1 VGKVILPLSEG
12 ELSDKTIFDRRFVI
26 ECCETFHLHWRNLRL
41 ELSAD
46 NWIQLVEAFEQGI
59 AKWRAHGSPRSHPHL
74 ELARFL
80 MDTSQIVNGSTA
92 NAELCENLY
101 KTLRE
106 THGADAEFWVED
118 AFVHFHYRDLRVE
131 MPIADFLQFSKTMTE
146 AHTKLRSHTYR
157 PIEDLFRQLDE
168 QNIVYVVL
176 RNWEA
181 LPESVAVGPHSDLD
195 LLVHPLH
202 VEKVDE
208 LWRGERTHAEDFR
221 VQRKVPV
228 LGPSGEQSYILVDI
242 RSTDDGYMPE
252 DWCHRLLSRRVP
264 HKMFHVLPPRDYF
277 VSLLYHAVAHKGVM
291 SPDYAQRL
299 VALAAEAGIDTD
311 LSRIG
316 DFREACRIFAEEG
329 VEISKPRDGSV
340 LPKMPYLDPPASVVS
355 SRILDVVDGRP
366 FVSRVAFV
374 EKDGRPIVRKQT
386 TFELAEREHALLSL
400 LSSDHFPKPIATWRD
415 GVASVCEMERVEGH
429 PLSDLERFVAETS
442 PEGARA
448 FLLECIEIL
457 AELSALG
464 ITHRDIRA
472 DNILVR
478 DGRPVLIDF
487 GWAVSAQHPYVTP
500 AGLGDAGRAPEGFC
514 DAYAMGV
521 ALTPAFAHHPE
532 LLHVL
537 AAMTRP
543 QAAERVTDPA
553 ELRALVGAGAPAPAE
568 VAAAVCRI
576 AEQAVASGA
585 LEPAAAALK
594 RALEIAPDNT
604 ALLAAAGTIRLA
616 LGEAAEAERLFE
628 RVLEADAEN
637 LAARTGLAHAAV
649 DQGRLDE
656 ARERYA
662 AIPVEAPAATIVIPV
677 MNRVDLTRQ
686 CLAALAASTPA
697 HLYEVVVV
705 DNGSTDETAAFL
717 RRARAAGMLRVVT
730 NGENLGFGKACN
742 LGASLARGGS
752 IVLLNNDTI
761 PGNGW
766 LEALLEVA
774 EDESVGI
781 VGSRLLYPDG
791 RLQHAG
797 IALNAQGLPYHIHRH
812 EPAEFGPALVQRDY
826 PAVTGASMLL
836 RREVYE
842 RLGGFDEMFQMYV
855 EDVDLCLR
863 AWDAG
868 LRVVYCPKSLLVHLE
883 SASVTDLARRDE
895 QVRTGWQLLR
905 SRWDGK
911 LASPPWAAEEPEAPM
926 LALDGVRTF
935 AALAFADELVA
946 HPEILRTY
954 TETFGDKDDASLVIY
969 APGRQPADI
978 AGALGQAMRQ
988 AGIRE
993 EGCPDLLVVAADGGR
1008 QGEAAL
1014 ARAVDAAFTRRN
1026 REGSFASLDHFDDA
1040 RVADLR
1046 LLAER
1051 RWGRLAA

>member
-1 VGKVILPLSEG
+1 MGKVILPLSEG
-12 ELSDKTIFDRRFVI
+12 DLSEKTIFDRRFVI

-46 NWIQLVEAFEQGI
+46 NWIQLVEAFETGI

-80 MDTSQIVNGSTA
+80 MDTNEVINPTTA

-106 THGADAEFWVED
+106 THGADAEFWVEE

-131 MPIADFLQFSKTMTE
+131 MPIADFLAFSKTMAE

-157 PIEDLFRQLDE
+157 PLEDLFRQLDE
-168 QNIVYVVL
+168 ENIIYVVL

-195 LLVHPLH
+195 LLVHPAH
-202 VEKVDE
+202 VEKVDR
-208 LWRGERTHAEDFR
+208 LWRGERTHAEDYR

-228 LGPSGEQSYILVDI
+228 LGPAGEQSYILVDV

-277 VSLLYHAVAHKGVM
+277 VSLLYHVVAHKGVM
-291 SPDYAQRL
+291 SPDYAHRL
-299 VALAAEAGIDTD
+299 VDLAKAAGVDTD
-311 LSRIG
+311 LARIG

-329 VEISKPRDGSV
+329 VEISTPRDGSV
-340 LPKMPYLDPPASVVS
+340 LPKLPYLDPPASVVS
-355 SRILDVVDGRP
+355 SRILDVVDGRAY
-366 FVSRVAFV
+366 VSRVAFV
-374 EKDGRPIVRKQT
+374 ENDGRRFVRKQT
-386 TFELAEREHALLSL
+386 SFELAEREHALLSL
-400 LSSDHFPKPIATWRD
+400 VSSEHFPKPISARRD
-415 GVASVCEMERVEGH
+415 GPASVCEMELVDGY

-448 FLLECIEIL
+448 FLLECAQIL
-457 AELSALG
+457 AELAACG
-464 ITHRDIRA
+464 ITHRDIRP

-487 GWAVSAQHPYVTP
+487 GWAVSPEHPYITP

-521 ALTPAFAHHPE
+521 ALTPAFAHYPE
-532 LLHVL
+532 LIHVL

-543 QAAERVTDPA
+543 SAAERVTDPA
-553 ELRALVGAGAPAPAE
+553 ALRTLVDAGSPAPAE

-576 AEQAVASGA
+576 AEQAIGSGV
-585 LEPAAAALK
+585 LEPAQAALE
-594 RALEIAPDNT
+594 RALEIAPDDA
-604 ALLAAAGTIRLA
+604 ALLAAAGTVRLA
-616 LGEAAEAERLFE
+616 LGEPAAAQALLERA
-628 RVLEADAEN
+628 LEIEPGN
-637 LAARTGLAHAAV
+637 LTARTGLAHAAL
-649 DQGRLDE
+649 DQGRVEE

-662 AIPVEAPAATIVIPV
+662 ALPGDAPAATIVIPV

-686 CLAALAASTPA
+686 CLATLQLSTPS

-717 RRARAAGMLRVVT
+717 RRARAAGVLRAVFP
-730 NGENLGFGKACN
+730 GENLGFGKACN
-742 LGASLARGGS
+742 LGASLARGGGV
-752 IVLLNNDTI
+752 VLLNNDTI
-761 PGNGW
+761 PGQGW
-766 LEALLEVA
+766 LEALLEVT
-774 EDESVGI
+774 EEETVGI

-797 IALNAQGLPYHIHRH
+797 IALNADGLPYHVHRH

-842 RLGGFDEMFQMYV
+842 QLGGFDEAFHMYV

-863 AWDAG
+863 AWEAG

-905 SRWDGK
+905 SRWDGRF
-911 LASPPWAAEEPEAPM
+911 ASPPWAGQELERPQI
-926 LALDGVRTF
+926 ALEGVRSF

-954 TETFGDKDDASLVIY
+954 TDTFGDRDDASLVIY
-969 APGRQPADI
+969 APGRQPAEI

-988 AGIRE
+988 AGIQE
-993 EGCPDLLVVAADGGR
+993 AGCPDLLVVAADGGR
-1008 QGEAAL
+1008 EGEAAL
-1014 ARAVDAAFTRRN
+1014 AGAVDAAYTRRN
-1026 REGSFASLDHFDDA
+1026 REGAFVALDHFDDD

>member
-1 VGKVILPLSEG
+1 MGKVILPLSEG
-12 ELSDKTIFDRRFVI
+12 ELSEKTIFDRRFVI

-46 NWIQLVEAFEQGI
+46 NWIQLVEAFETGI
-59 AKWRAHGSPRSHPHL
+59 AKWRAHGSPLSHPHL

-80 MDTSQIVNGSTA
+80 MDTSQVIHPTTA

-131 MPIADFLQFSKTMTE
+131 MPIADFLQFSKTMTA

-157 PIEDLFRQLDE
+157 PLEDLFRQLDE
-168 QNIVYVVL
+168 ENIIYVVL

-202 VEKVDE
+202 VEKVDK

-228 LGPSGEQSYILVDI
+228 LGPAGEQSYILVDV

-291 SPDYAQRL
+291 SADYAQRL
-299 VALAAEAGIDTD
+299 LALAAEAGIDTD

-316 DFREACRIFAEEG
+316 DFREACRMFAEEG

-340 LPKMPYLDPPASVVS
+340 LPKMPYFDPPASVVS

-374 EKDGRPIVRKQT
+374 QKDGRPIVRKQT

-400 LSSDHFPKPIATWRD
+400 LHSERFPKPIATWRD
-415 GVASVCEMERVEGH
+415 GIASVCEMELVDGY

-442 PEGARA
+442 PEGART
-448 FLLECIEIL
+448 FLLACVEIL
-457 AELSALG
+457 AELRARS
-464 ITHRDIRA
+464 ITHRDIRT

-478 DGRPVLIDF
+478 DGQPVLIDF
-487 GWAVSAQHPYVTP
+487 GWAVSPEHPYITP

-514 DAYAMGV
+514 DTYAMGV
-521 ALTPAFAHHPE
+521 ALTPAFAHYPE

-537 AAMTRP
+537 ATMTRP
-543 QAAERVTDPA
+543 SAAERVTDPA
-553 ELRALVGAGAPAPAE
+553 ALRELVDAGSPAPAE

-576 AEQAVASGA
+576 AEQAIGSGA
-585 LEPAAAALK
+585 LEPAQAALE
-594 RALEIAPDNT
+594 RALVIAPDDA
-604 ALLAAAGTIRLA
+604 ALLAAAGTVRLA
-616 LGEAAEAERLFE
+616 LGDAAAAETLLERA
-628 RVLEADAEN
+628 LEIEPES
-637 LAARTGLAHAAV
+637 LTARTGLAHAAL
-649 DQGRLDE
+649 DQGRVDE
-656 ARERYA
+656 ARQRYA
-662 AIPVEAPAATIVIPV
+662 ALPGEARAATIVIPV
-677 MNRVDLTRQ
+677 YNRVDLTRQ
-686 CLAALAASTPA
+686 CLATLRSSTPS

-717 RRARAAGMLRVVT
+717 RRARAAGVLRAVFP
-730 NGENLGFGKACN
+730 GENLGFGKACN
-742 LGASLARGGS
+742 LGASLARGSS

-761 PGNGW
+761 PGEGW

-774 EDESVGI
+774 EDKTVGI

-797 IALNAQGLPYHIHRH
+797 IALNADGLPFHIHRH

-842 RLGGFDEMFQMYV
+842 QLGGFDEMFQMYV

-863 AWDAG
+863 AWGAG

-895 QVRTGWQLLR
+895 QVRTGWGLLR

-911 LASPPWAAEEPEAPM
+911 FATPPWGGQEPERPQIT
-926 LALDGVRTF
+926 LDGVRSF

-954 TETFGDKDDASLVIY
+954 TDTFGDRDDASLVIY
-969 APGRQPADI
+969 APGRQPAEI

-988 AGIRE
+988 AGIQE
-993 EGCPDLLVVAADGGR
+993 AGCPDLLVVAADGGR
-1008 QGEAAL
+1008 EGEAAL
-1014 ARAVDAAFTRRN
+1014 VGAVDAAYTRRN
-1026 REGSFASLDHFDDA
+1026 RDGAFAALDHFDDG

>member
-1 VGKVILPLSEG
+1 MGKVILPLSEG
-12 ELSDKTIFDRRFVI
+12 ELSEKTIFDRRFVI

-46 NWIQLVEAFEQGI
+46 NWLQLVDAFETGI

-80 MDTSQIVNGSTA
+80 MDTSEIVHPTTA

-131 MPIADFLQFSKTMTE
+131 MPIADFLAFSKTMSE
-146 AHTKLRSHTYR
+146 AHTKLRSHTFR

-168 QNIVYVVL
+168 EHIVYVVL

-202 VEKVDE
+202 VDRVDQ

-228 LGPSGEQSYILVDI
+228 LGPAGEQSYILVDV

-264 HKMFHVLPPRDYF
+264 HKMFHVLSPRDYF
-277 VSLLYHAVAHKGVM
+277 VSLLYHVVAHKGVM
-291 SPDYAQRL
+291 TPDYARRL
-299 VALAAEAGIDTD
+299 VDLAAAAGVDTD
-311 LSRIG
+311 LARIG
-316 DFREACRIFAEEG
+316 DFREACRIFAEDG

-340 LPKMPYLDPPASVVS
+340 LPKLPYLDPPASVVS
-355 SRILDVVDGRP
+355 SRILDVLDGRP
-366 FVSRVAFV
+366 YVSRVAFV
-374 EKDGRPIVRKQT
+374 EKDGRSIVRKQT

-400 LSSDHFPKPIATWRD
+400 LDSDHFPKPISSLREGPT
-415 GVASVCEMERVEGH
+415 SVCEMERVDGY
-429 PLSDLERFVAETS
+429 PLSDIGRFVAETS

-448 FLLECIEIL
+448 FLLECLEIL
-457 AELSALG
+457 GELGARG
-464 ITHRDIRA
+464 ITHRDIRT

-487 GWAVSAQHPYVTP
+487 GWAISAEHPYVTP

-521 ALTPAFAHHPE
+521 ALTPVFAHHPE

-543 QAAERVTDPA
+543 SAAERVTDPTA
-553 ELRALVGAGAPAPAE
+553 LTALVDAGEPSPAE

-576 AEQAVASGA
+576 AEQAIASGA
-585 LEPAAAALK
+585 LEPANAALE
-594 RALEIAPDNT
+594 RALDLASDDT
-604 ALLAAAGTIRLA
+604 ALLAAAGTVRLA
-616 LGEAAEAERLFE
+616 LGKTVEAEALFE
-628 RVLEADAEN
+628 RLVELDPGNVSGE
-637 LAARTGLAHAAV
+637 TGLAHAAL
-649 DQGRLDE
+649 DQGRVDE

-662 AIPVEAPAATIVIPV
+662 ALPGDAPAATIVIPV
-677 MNRVDLTRQ
+677 FNRVDLTRQ
-686 CLAALAASTPA
+686 CLAALDASTPS

-717 RRARAAGMLRVVT
+717 RRARAAGILRAVFP
-730 NGENLGFGKACN
+730 GENLGFGKACN
-742 LGASLARGGS
+742 LGASLARGANV
-752 IVLLNNDTI
+752 VLLNNDTI

-766 LEALLEVA
+766 LEALIEVA
-774 EDESVGI
+774 ENQSVGI

-797 IALNAQGLPYHIHRH
+797 IGLQAEGLPYHIHRH
-812 EPAEFGPALVQRDY
+812 EPAEYAPALVQRDY

-842 RLGGFDEMFQMYV
+842 QLGGFDEMFQMYV

-911 LASPPWAAEEPEAPM
+911 FATPPWGSPEEDRLEVT
-926 LALDGVRTF
+926 LDGVRSF

-954 TETFGDKDDASLVIY
+954 TEAFGDGDDASLVIY
-969 APGRQPADI
+969 APGRQPAEI

-988 AGIRE
+988 AGIQE
-993 EGCPDLLVVAADGGR
+993 AGCPDLLVVAAEGGR
-1008 QGEAAL
+1008 EGEAAL
-1014 ARAVDAAFTRRN
+1014 AGAVDAVYTRRN
-1026 REGSFASLDHFDDA
+1026 RDGSFVGLDHFDDG
-1040 RVADLR
+1040 RVANLR